1 MRVFLRVTPML
12 ITLEDIKSQL
22 RLELDYSEEDAYLTL
37 IGEAAESRLSDY
49 LNRNIYRE
57 GTPVPSTD
65 PDGMVMTKSIHL
77 ALLFLVTHFYENR
90 STVSEV
96 EMVELPM
103 AFTWLA
109 RPHRIYPQ

>member
-1 MRVFLRVTPML
+1 ML

-22 RLELDYSEEDAYLTL
+22 RLEADYSEEDQYLAL
-37 IGEAAESRLSDY
+37 IGKAAESRMSEY
-49 LNRNIYRE
+49 LNRNIYVE
-57 GTPVPSTD
+57 GTTIPPTD
-65 PDGMVMTKSIHL
+65 PDGMIIPASLRL
-77 ALLFLVTHFYENR
+77 ALLLLVTHFYENR
-90 STVSEV
+90 SAVSEV